1 MTFKFPSAF
10 LAPLAIYCNSSGLSK
25 HVDDDNML
33 LTQQKY
39 IPVSFWQTYPDRVN
53 QLYSLIPF
61 VYQFNPGEK
70 CGYRLEL
77 IYLSL

>member
-10 LAPLAIYCNSSGLSK
+10 LAPLAVYCNSSGLSK

-39 IPVSFWQTYPDRVN
+39 IPVSFLQT
-53 QLYSLIPF
+53 
-61 VYQFNPGEK
+61 
-70 CGYRLEL
+70 
-77 IYLSL
+77 

>member
-10 LAPLAIYCNSSGLSK
+10 LAPLAIDCNSSGLSK

-61 VYQFNPGEK
+61 VHSVLVKIAATDLNRFV
-70 CGYRLEL
+70 
-77 IYLSL
+77 

>member
-10 LAPLAIYCNSSGLSK
+10 LAPLAIDCNSSGLSK

-39 IPVSFWQTYPDRVN
+39 IPIFGKLN
-53 QLYSLIPF
+53 QS
-61 VYQFNPGEK
+61 
-70 CGYRLEL
+70 
-77 IYLSL
+77 

>member
-10 LAPLAIYCNSSGLSK
+10 LAPLAIYGNSSGLSK

-39 IPVSFWQTYPDRVN
+39 IPVSFWQT
-53 QLYSLIPF
+53 
-61 VYQFNPGEK
+61 
-70 CGYRLEL
+70 
-77 IYLSL
+77 